1 MITYVSGPVVVR
13 GVVHVDTCLVG
24 RAVEGT
30 AGWELGRMGLIGAV
44 ADKGEL
50 DVTISETG
58 C

>member
-1 MITYVSGPVVVR
+1 MSGPVVVR